1 MRRSILVFL
10 VATLALSS
18 CGWRDSRI
26 NPRNWFGNSREV
38 RTATVVEP
46 TNPLIP
52 RRSSILERAP
62 QADLSEPIAT
72 VTEMRIEPTN
82 SGAILYASGVARR
95 QGAYQ
100 ARLVPANSELIPDED
115 GVLSFSFRVVYPQG
129 ATPTGSEHSRTVHE
143 AFSLSHQA
151 LRGIRTIRV
160 EAAQNARESR
170 RR

>member
-38 RTATVVEP
+38 RATETVAEP

-52 RRSSILERAP
+52 RRSSILDRAP
-62 QADLSEPIAT
+62 QDDLSVPIAT

-82 SGAILYASGVARR
+82 SGAILYASGVAQR
-95 QGAYQ
+95 QGAFQ
-100 ARLVPANSELIPDED
+100 ARLVPANAELIPDED
-115 GVLSFSFRVVYPQG
+115 GVLSFSLRVVYPQG
-129 ATPTGSEHSRTVHE
+129 ATRVGSEHSRT
-143 AFSLSHQA
+143 
-151 LRGIRTIRV
+151 
-160 EAAQNARESR
+160 
-170 RR
+170 